1 VKITRQGARDEVA
14 YQIDLHRPQFAWDRD
29 KHLVAVTAQNVLDF
43 FRQST
48 HDYMVTFSIAEI
60 QAILRALCDAVS
72 EPACDDIA
80 VALGSSVRDLS
91 GLLASSLGFRV
102 APRTAQGA
110 STARR
115 SS

>member
-1 VKITRQGARDEVA
+1 MKIARQGARDQGPS
-14 YQIDLHRPQFAWDRD
+14 QIELNRPQFSWDRE
-29 KHLVAVTAQNVLDF
+29 KHLVAVNAREVLDF

-48 HDYMVTFSIAEI
+48 HDYMVTLSLAEI

-102 APRTAQGA
+102 TPRTAAGVPP
-110 STARR
+110 ARR
-115 SS
+115 TP